1 MKKRSYILLT
11 LIICLMIS
19 ILPSCDPDTPVSP
32 TINVKEPAELS
43 AASKLVELALL
54 ENDATALISM
64 ILPKYVPIYSEAIYN
79 SIDVLSELGT
89 AFKKRKLIA
98 LDRIYAVYEVN
109 YGGSKY
115 EISFCPDTRGNWM
128 LMNF

>member
-11 LIICLMIS
+11 LIICLMIL

-43 AASKLVELALL
+43 AASKLVEEALL
-54 ENDATALISM
+54 GNDATTLISLL
-64 ILPKYVPIYSEAIYN
+64 LPKYVPVYSEHIYN

-98 LDRIYAVYEVN
+98 LDRIYAVYQVE
-109 YGGSKY
+109 YGSSRY
-115 EISFCPDTRGNWM
+115 EISFSLDNEGYWKLT
-128 LMNF
+128 NF